1 MIKIFLHGAGIEQD
15 APDNIAIGSLK
26 PHFSQAGMESVLKV
40 HIEQIDRLISLLPDG
55 SSQKTEAWTI
65 RGFSYSEYLQLF
77 QAGIR
82 EVSYK
87 EYPIFNCLG
96 ITTAEQRRRLIYH
109 ISESYGHY
117 LSLLLHSCHAFR
129 LSSFFFPTRF
139 DGSYEV
145 QCTYPHRRK
154 DWCGKI
160 EAHGTD
166 VVRCP
171 KEITKRQEV
180 QHGIR

>member
-1 MIKIFLHGAGIEQD
+1 MIKIFLQGAGIEQD

-26 PHFSQAGMESVLKV
+26 PYFSQAGMESVLKV

-55 SSQKTEAWTI
+55 SSQKTEAWSI

-82 EVSYK
+82 ELSYR

-96 ITTAEQRRRLIYH
+96 ITTAEERRRLIYH
-109 ISESYGHY
+109 LSESYGHY
-117 LSLLLHSCHAFR
+117 LSLLLHTCHAFR
-129 LSSFFFPTRF
+129 LSSFFFPARF

-145 QCTYPHRRK
+145 QCAYPYRWK
-154 DWCGKI
+154 DWFGEIK
-160 EAHGTD
+160 AHGVD
-166 VVRCP
+166 VVRYP
-171 KEITKRQEV
+171 TQVTKGQEV
-180 QHGIR
+180 CYGVC